1 MNPTT
6 KLMESA
12 SSLVEC
18 FLQDL
23 ECFWLNLFNF
33 SRCFLFKFGLFSGS
47 YMPTTAKSAKI
58 ENLWKQSRQKLP
70 PQRWLRCCLYSGP
83 LLVCTATLWP
93 LLQRNSE
100 LPVCQWRVSRAGVM
114 SGPAAA
120 ENVVE
125 WSECHSCPSEW
136 QRYHG
141 NLESDS
147 PPAFYLCLEALNC
160 PLFAKNPDLA
170 GSLFRWAS
178 DNSHPASLKF
188 SAKLSANIFFIR
200 REGGKAS
207 AEEVNH

>member
-1 MNPTT
+1 MLFARPWMFLA
-6 KLMESA
+6 KLVQLFPLF
-12 SSLVEC
+12 LVQVWSIFRLLHADDC
-18 FLQDL
+18 QK
-23 ECFWLNLFNF
+23 CKNW
-33 SRCFLFKFGLFSGS
+33 
-47 YMPTTAKSAKI
+47 KSMKT
-58 ENLWKQSRQKLP
+58 KLP